1 MPGTSR
7 SITYK
12 QAYATAH
19 IQNNLE
25 KNPIIFEGS
34 LSAEL
39 SVVYMASSMQ
49 PFESVMAPA
58 SLMGCLLA
66 NGDEYV
72 RCSRCLFGGCDVRVE
87 GCGCT
92 MHVVSFA
99 R

>member
-1 MPGTSR
+1 MTNQH
-7 SITYK
+7 TYS
-12 QAYATAH
+12 TAH
-19 IQNNLE
+19 IQKELE
-25 KNPIIFEGS
+25 KNLIKIVQGS
-34 LSAEL
+34 LSADL
-39 SVVYMASSMQ
+39 SEVSMASAMQ

-92 MHVVSFA
+92 MHVVSFE